1 MEHPMCRDT
10 RTTEQLQGSVTAAA
24 TLARQIE
31 DDPMSTPQ
39 QRDLANKLHEQMNT
53 ELETLDCRR

>member
-1 MEHPMCRDT
+1 MCRDT
-10 RTTEQLQGSVTAAA
+10 RTTGQIQGALTAEA

-39 QRDLANKLHEQMNT
+39 QRHLADVLHDQMNKELT
-53 ELETLDCRR
+53 ELDERRG